1 LAAYRLTIRNGPSVE
16 RRKLATL
23 DEAITAL
30 ERRAGEIKA
39 EGNLPEVDM
48 LRRFKPA
55 DRVHARLEISTGRW
69 PTGREAGLDLMGD
82 GALVPYLG
90 AIFKR
95 KLEPP
100 DGGSPFDAVREALKG

>member
-1 LAAYRLTIRNGPSVE
+1 MAAYRLTIRNGPSVE

-23 DEAITAL
+23 DEAIAAL
-30 ERRAGEIKA
+30 ERRVGEIRA

-55 DRVHARLEISTGRW
+55 DRVHARLEISTGGWLR
-69 PTGREAGLDLMGD
+69 GREAGVDLMGD
-82 GALVPYLG
+82 GTLVPYHG

-95 KLEPP
+95 KLDP
-100 DGGSPFDAVREALKG
+100 GQGQSPFDVVRKGLAG